1 MLPYYLPVKAYFG
14 SGVVTQMKDQLA
26 HFGTKALLVTGKR
39 SALASGAQADVLA
52 ALEEMGI
59 EAVVFSAIEENP
71 SVETVKA
78 AAAFGLA
85 EGADFVIGIGGGSP
99 LDASKAIAMVMRQ
112 PKLLKGS
119 LFGLKP
125 MKALPVIAIPTTS
138 GTGSEVT
145 PYAILTDHSDQT
157 KKNLGQRIYPKMAL
171 LDPAYTYSLS
181 EQVTLHTAIDAFTHL
196 AEGFLNTNATVFSDA
211 LAKEGLSAFAKLLPK
226 LQAKTFDA
234 DFRKDMME
242 VSMLAGMVIAQTGT
256 SLPHGMGYALTYH
269 HGVPHGLAN
278 GLLMSAYL
286 ESFQSVE
293 KVNRLVQVMALE
305 SLSDLTAVLRQLCKV
320 DVRIETERLAAYAKE
335 MSQNQSKLKNHPELI
350 EEEDLLNL
358 YLKSL

>member
-14 SGVVTQMKDQLA
+14 SGVVTQMKEQLA
-26 HFGTKALLVTGKR
+26 HYGTKALLVTGKR
-39 SALASGAQADVLA
+39 SALASGAQADVLV
-52 ALEEMGI
+52 ALEEMGV
-59 EAVVFSAIEENP
+59 EAVVFNAIEENP

-78 AAAFGLA
+78 AAAFGLS

-112 PKLLKGS
+112 PKLLES
-119 LFGLKP
+119 QLFGLKP

-138 GTGSEVT
+138 GTGTEVT

-196 AEGFLNTNATVFSDA
+196 AEGFLNTNATVLSDA

-226 LQAKTFDA
+226 LQAKTFDT
-234 DFRKDMME
+234 DFRKAMME

-293 KVNRLVQVMALE
+293 KVNLLVQVMALE

-320 DVRIETERLAAYAKE
+320 DVHFETEKLAAYAKE

-350 EEEDLLNL
+350 GEEDLLNL